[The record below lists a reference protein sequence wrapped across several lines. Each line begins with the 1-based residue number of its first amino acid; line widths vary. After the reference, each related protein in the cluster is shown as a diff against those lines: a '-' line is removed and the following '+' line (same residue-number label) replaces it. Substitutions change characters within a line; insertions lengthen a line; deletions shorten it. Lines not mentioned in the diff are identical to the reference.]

1 MRLLILFILTPW
13 ILSSENEINEA
24 WCLGIGGNDQYITKY
39 GTYVDCLT
47 EQYAIETEF
56 DYKWKEAIGQSL
68 HYAEATNKKAAILL
82 IKRKQSNKDYYNELM
97 NVINKYNLP
106 IRVFTIDE

>member
-1 MRLLILFILTPW
+1 MRLLILLILTPW
-13 ILSSENEINEA
+13 ILSSENEINKA

-82 IKRKQSNKDYYNELM
+82 IKRKKSNKNYYNELM
-97 NVINKYNLP
+97 IVINEYDLP
-106 IRVFTIDE
+106 IKVFLIDE

>member
-1 MRLLILFILTPW
+1 MRLLILLILTPW
-13 ILSSENEINEA
+13 ILSSENEINKA

-39 GTYVDCLT
+39 GTYIDCLT

-82 IKRKQSNKDYYNELM
+82 IKRKKSNKNYYNELM
-97 NVINKYNLP
+97 IVINEYDLP
-106 IRVFTIDE
+106 IKVFLIDE

>member
-1 MRLLILFILTPW
+1 MKIFFILILTP
-13 ILSSENEINEA
+13 IIFSSENEINKT
-24 WCLGIGGNDQYITKY
+24 WCTSVNGNDQFITKH

-47 EQYAIETEF
+47 EDYAIEAEF

-106 IRVFTIDE
+106 IRVFTIHE

>member
-1 MRLLILFILTPW
+1 MRLFILFILTPW
-13 ILSSENEINEA
+13 ILYSENEINKA
-24 WCLGIGGNDQYITKY
+24 WCLSIGGNDQYITKY

-68 HYAEATNKKAAILL
+68 HYAEATKKKAAILL

>member
-13 ILSSENEINEA
+13 IFSSENEINKA
-24 WCLGIGGNDQYITKY
+24 WCSSVDGNDQYITKY

-47 EQYAIETEF
+47 EDYAIEAEF

-68 HYAEATNKKAAILL
+68 HYAEATNKNAAILL
-82 IKRKQSNKDYYNELM
+82 IKRKQSNKDYYSEM
-97 NVINKYNLP
+97 MSVIIKYDLP
-106 IRVFTIDE
+106 IKVFLIDE

>member
-1 MRLLILFILTPW
+1 MRLLILLVLTPW

-39 GTYVDCLT
+39 GTYIDCLT

-82 IKRKQSNKDYYNELM
+82 IKRKKSNKNYYNELM
-97 NVINKYNLP
+97 IVINEYDLP
-106 IRVFTIDE
+106 IKVFLIDE

>member
-13 ILSSENEINEA
+13 ILSSENEINEV

-68 HYAEATNKKAAILL
+68 HCAEATNKKAAILL
-82 IKRKQSNKDYYNELM
+82 INRKKSNKNYYNELM
-97 NVINKYNLP
+97 NVISKYDLP
-106 IRVFTIDE
+106 IKVFLIDE

>member
-1 MRLLILFILTPW
+1 MRLLILLILTPW

-82 IKRKQSNKDYYNELM
+82 IKRKKSNKNYYNELM
-97 NVINKYNLP
+97 IVINEYDLP
-106 IRVFTIDE
+106 IKVFLIDE

>member
-1 MRLLILFILTPW
+1 MKIFLILILTPM
-13 ILSSENEINEA
+13 IFSSENEINKT
-24 WCLGIGGNDQYITKY
+24 WCTSVNGNDQFITMY

-47 EQYAIETEF
+47 EDYAIEAEF

-82 IKRKQSNKDYYNELM
+82 IKRKQSNKDYYNEMM
-97 NVINKYNLP
+97 NVINKYDLP
-106 IRVFTIDE
+106 IKVFLINE

>member
-1 MRLLILFILTPW
+1 MRLLILLILTPW
-13 ILSSENEINEA
+13 ILSSENEINKA
-24 WCLGIGGNDQYITKY
+24 WCLGIGGNDQYKTKY
-39 GTYVDCLT
+39 GTYIDCLT

-82 IKRKQSNKDYYNELM
+82 IKRKKSNKNYYNELM
-97 NVINKYNLP
+97 IVINEYDLP
-106 IRVFTIDE
+106 IKVFLIDE

>member
-1 MRLLILFILTPW
+1 MRLLILLVLTPW

-82 IKRKQSNKDYYNELM
+82 IKRKKSNKNYYNELM
-97 NVINKYNLP
+97 IVINEYDLP
-106 IRVFTIDE
+106 IKVFLIDE

>member
-1 MRLLILFILTPW
+1 M
-13 ILSSENEINEA
+13 SSENEINKA

-82 IKRKQSNKDYYNELM
+82 IKRKKSNKNYYNELM
-97 NVINKYNLP
+97 IVINEYDLP
-106 IRVFTIDE
+106 IKVFLIDE